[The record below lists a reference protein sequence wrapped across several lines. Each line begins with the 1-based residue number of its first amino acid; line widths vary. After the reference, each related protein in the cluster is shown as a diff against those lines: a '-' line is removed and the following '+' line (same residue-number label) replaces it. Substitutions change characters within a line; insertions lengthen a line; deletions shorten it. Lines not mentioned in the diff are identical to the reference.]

1 MGMVVNNNKDTKPWA
16 WLRMSRKQYDALRI
30 WKKCNLSREE
40 FGKFVLCL
48 PSELIDEM
56 YENAT
61 ADMLVDAIFKTRKAT
76 LKK

>member
-16 WLRMSRKQYDALRI
+16 WLRMSRKQYDSLRI

-40 FGKFVLCL
+40 F